1 MNNESDLVDY
11 IQHVIFQEEKNY
23 QHALSTN
30 KSIDELK
37 WIQDR
42 LDYLKETCRQI
53 EGRYKDLQQSDFSI
67 SD

>member
-42 LDYLKETCRQI
+42 LDYLKETYRQI
-53 EGRYKDLQQSDFSI
+53 EGRYKDLQQSDFLNI
-67 SD
+67 

>member
-1 MNNESDLVDY
+1 LNNESDLVDY

-42 LDYLKETCRQI
+42 LDYLKETYRQI
-53 EGRYKDLQQSDFSI
+53 EGRYKDLQQSDFLNI
-67 SD
+67 

>member
-1 MNNESDLVDY
+1 LNNESDLVDY
-11 IQHVIFQEEKNY
+11 IQHAIFQEEKNY

-42 LDYLKETCRQI
+42 LDYLKETYRQI
-53 EGRYKDLQQSDFSI
+53 EGRYKDLQQSDFLNF
-67 SD
+67 